1 MGVAPVRAIL
11 EELGPRRGTV
21 VLYRVRSHEDVLFRE
36 EFERMVGSFGATVYV
51 LSGHRHEQ
59 PITAARIRELVP
71 DAARRTIFMC
81 GPEDLITSVRAAAD
95 GLGIPPDRVHAES
108 FSFLPA

>member
-1 MGVAPVRAIL
+1 M
-11 EELGPRRGTV
+11 
-21 VLYRVRSHEDVLFRE
+21 LYRVRSHDDVLFRE

-95 GLGIPPDRVHAES
+95 GLGIPQDRVHAES